1 VGDGGEAAQMSWGR
15 VRRIGAAVDRRD
27 ADAALVRAAREGD
40 SDAYGALI
48 ERYQDRIYSLALGYV
63 SDREDALDL
72 TQEIFVK
79 AYRGLEGFRS
89 DSGFYTWL
97 YRIAVRHCID
107 FRRKRQRHG
116 ETVAL
121 EGDVLGETGFEPV
134 DTSPGSDPERML
146 LSRTMSAAIR
156 KGLQGLAEP
165 FRSAVVLHDLE
176 GLAQDEIARIMGC
189 PLGTVKSRIQ
199 RGRAQLRRSLAAY
212 VE

>member
-1 VGDGGEAAQMSWGR
+1 MAQMSWGR
-15 VRRIGAAVDRRD
+15 VRRMEAAVDRRD

-40 SDAYGALI
+40 ADAYGALV
-48 ERYQDRIYSLALGYV
+48 EQYQDRIYSLVLGYAP
-63 SDREDALDL
+63 DREDALDL

-79 AYRGLEGFRS
+79 AYRGLSGFRS

-107 FRRKRQRHG
+107 FRRRRQRRG

-121 EGDVLGETGFEPV
+121 DGEILGEMGFEPV
-134 DTSPGSDPERML
+134 DTAPGSDPERML
-146 LSRTMSAAIR
+146 MSRSLRGAIQ
-156 KGLQGLAEP
+156 KGLHALAEP
-165 FRSAVVLHDLE
+165 FRTAVVLHDVE

-199 RGRAQLRRSLAAY
+199 RGRAHLRRSLAAY

>member
-1 VGDGGEAAQMSWGR
+1 MEAA
-15 VRRIGAAVDRRD
+15 VERRD
-27 ADAALVRAAREGD
+27 ADAALLRAAREGD
-40 SDAYGALI
+40 ANAYGRLI
-48 ERYQDRIYSLALGYV
+48 QCYQDRIYSLVLSYV

-79 AYRGLEGFRS
+79 AYRGLAGFRS

-107 FRRKRQRHG
+107 FRRRRQRQG
-116 ETVAL
+116 ETVRL
-121 EGDVLGETGFEPV
+121 DGELLGEIGLEPA
-134 DTSPGSDPERML
+134 DTAPTSDPERMM

-156 KGLQGLAEP
+156 KGLQALAEP
-165 FRSAVVLHDLE
+165 FRTAVILHDIE
-176 GLAQDEIARIMGC
+176 GLPQDEIARIMGC

-199 RGRAQLRRSLAAY
+199 RGRTHLRRSLAAY